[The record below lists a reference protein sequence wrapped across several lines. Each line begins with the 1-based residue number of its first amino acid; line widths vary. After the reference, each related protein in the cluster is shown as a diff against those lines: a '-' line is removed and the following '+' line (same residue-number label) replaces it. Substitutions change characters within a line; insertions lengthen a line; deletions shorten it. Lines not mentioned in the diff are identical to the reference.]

1 MCVQGVRMMVGCG
14 YCEKTIRG
22 RRYLYFW
29 HYESRGGGR
38 RQVEEYLGPARD
50 PRAREAVAQ
59 RISEYVG
66 RAQAEM
72 AKFRET
78 TARELARSR

>member
-1 MCVQGVRMMVGCG
+1 MIGCG
-14 YCEKTIRG
+14 YREKTIRC

-38 RQVEEYLGPARD
+38 EQVEEYLGPARD
-50 PRAREAVAQ
+50 PRTREAVAQ

-66 RAQAEM
+66 KAQAEM
-72 AKFRET
+72 ARFLET
-78 TARELARSR
+78 TTRELAGSG